1 MAATVL
7 YVDDD
12 RNLCQIVGRTL
23 RSEGYEVR
31 TAFDGAEAVASLRE
45 DPPDLLL
52 LDLLLPRRD
61 GFEVLEEIRSM
72 PPPISRLP
80 VVLLSGCSPT
90 PAYVQ
95 RARALGASEL
105 LAKPIPLEK
114 LLEIVISHVGEPKP
128 MPTSR
133 GQSRP
138 QQSRG
143 LAGTLDRIP
152 FPAVLHHLH
161 GLRMSGVLHLESGK
175 KRKWIQMRDGYPV
188 AVRSNLMRETL
199 GSFLERTGR
208 ITRAILD
215 ESLAQLSDGR
225 RHGEILVAMEA
236 LTEEQ
241 VAEMLREQADG
252 KLFEIFAWESGSFRF
267 ERRATLQRANT
278 LGIGRSPANLIL
290 EGIRSRFPIERIDR
304 YFHRHGSRLVSRGES
319 PFYRSQEIQID
330 ASDEALLRGI
340 DGTQRLADFSAEE
353 ERTRRTVYGLIAVGF
368 LELSSGTGTKATTA
382 ASPQPAAARSP
393 LHQRASRSAPVEPEA
408 RIDRRQDD
416 PRELELATLTEQLR
430 TRDHF
435 EILGVE
441 PGVDRETLREAYASV
456 SQRTHP
462 DRYHGASRTVQDL
475 AAEVHALVTTAYET
489 LADPRARQ
497 QYLLDRK
504 KKQRE
509 DDQRRQGER
518 ALEAETE
525 SRQGEAALK
534 ARDYESALAHFG
546 RALQLYPDDGDHH
559 AHYGWSLYLCH
570 PSDPPMVG
578 EALEHVRRGI
588 KLASNREKPY
598 LFMGRLYKAIGRADV
613 AEKMFTRAVHIAPE
627 CVEALRELRLI
638 HMRRERSK
646 GLIGRLFRR

>member
-90 PAYVQ
+90 PAYAE
-95 RARALGASEL
+95 RARSLGASEL
-105 LAKPIPLEK
+105 LAKPVPLDK
-114 LLEIVISHVGEPKP
+114 LLEVVVSQIGEPKS
-128 MPTSR
+128 MAASR

-152 FPAVLHHLH
+152 FPAILHHLH
-161 GLRMSGVLHLESGK
+161 GLRTSGVLHLESGK

-252 KLFEIFAWESGSFRF
+252 KLFEIFAWESGSPLRAPRDAAASQRPRDRPQSR
-267 ERRATLQRANT
+267 EPDPGRDPLALPDRAHRPLLPPARQPPGVPRR
-278 LGIGRSPANLIL
+278 
-290 EGIRSRFPIERIDR
+290 
-304 YFHRHGSRLVSRGES
+304 V
-319 PFYRSQEIQID
+319 
-330 ASDEALLRGI
+330 ALL
-340 DGTQRLADFSAEE
+340 
-353 ERTRRTVYGLIAVGF
+353 
-368 LELSSGTGTKATTA
+368 
-382 ASPQPAAARSP
+382 P
-393 LHQRASRSAPVEPEA
+393 LPGDP
-408 RIDRRQDD
+408 DRR
-416 PRELELATLTEQLR
+416 LR
-430 TRDHF
+430 
-435 EILGVE
+435 
-441 PGVDRETLREAYASV
+441 
-456 SQRTHP
+456 
-462 DRYHGASRTVQDL
+462 
-475 AAEVHALVTTAYET
+475 
-489 LADPRARQ
+489 
-497 QYLLDRK
+497 
-504 KKQRE
+504 
-509 DDQRRQGER
+509 
-518 ALEAETE
+518 
-525 SRQGEAALK
+525 
-534 ARDYESALAHFG
+534 
-546 RALQLYPDDGDHH
+546 
-559 AHYGWSLYLCH
+559 
-570 PSDPPMVG
+570 
-578 EALEHVRRGI
+578 
-588 KLASNREKPY
+588 
-598 LFMGRLYKAIGRADV
+598 
-613 AEKMFTRAVHIAPE
+613 
-627 CVEALRELRLI
+627 
-638 HMRRERSK
+638 
-646 GLIGRLFRR
+646 